1 MCESLPHGTSGRPKE
16 GMLLGEK
23 RAPVASPVCNG
34 STSALS
40 RPPVRSAV
48 GGRQDQQFRRRLS
61 PSTGYGPTELA
72 PGHPRA
78 HRGRGH
84 WQRELR
90 QTRPANRSQPP
101 RLPPAHTHPEPRN
114 KPREAMRE
122 QEGKEA
128 EPSACPELLTGGG
141 RLGNAVGPGGEQALG
156 RDAATLWLH
165 RPEGSRVGSSWAMSP
180 GVVLSGQQNLTQP
193 HSLACTLPSG

>member
-1 MCESLPHGTSGRPKE
+1 M
-16 GMLLGEK
+16 
-23 RAPVASPVCNG
+23 
-34 STSALS
+34 
-40 RPPVRSAV
+40 

-61 PSTGYGPTELA
+61 PSTGYGPTELT

-84 WQRELR
+84 WQREFR

-101 RLPPAHTHPEPRN
+101 RLPPAHTHPELRN
-114 KPREAMRE
+114 KPREVMRE

-141 RLGNAVGPGGEQALG
+141 RLGNAVGPWGGGLGNAVGPGGEQALG

-180 GVVLSGQQNLTQP
+180 GAVLSGQQNLTQP
-193 HSLACTLPSG
+193 H